1 MILQFVLQIDSCF
14 SRISTFIDKMSDAI
28 IPQKRNAFIEKGMRY
43 YIRRY
48 NSSHWKRIS
57 TPKAVLVFLKPRRWE
72 RFFIIWHPDMLSV
85 PNRIDCAD
93 AEMIVI
99 SSDGAGPIEG
109 MKNLRR
115 RRYYEELKKEITEWY
130 RDIERILYKTEH
142 LGYIW
147 VPCKPGVTGSRM

>member
-1 MILQFVLQIDSCF
+1 MIRS
-14 SRISTFIDKMSDAI
+14 
-28 IPQKRNAFIEKGMRY
+28 MRY
-43 YIRRY
+43 YIRQY
-48 NSSHWKRIS
+48 NSSDWERIG

-72 RFFIIWHPDMLSV
+72 SFFIKWHLDMLSV

-115 RRYYEELKKEITEWY
+115 RRYYEELKREIMEWY
-130 RDIERILYKTEH
+130 RDIEKKLFKTEH
-142 LGYIW
+142 LGYIR
-147 VPCKPGVTGSRM
+147 VPCKPGATGPRV